1 MQVSSDIVLSFTE
14 VLIIDSILILI
25 VLSYFRDILPPFVQ
39 SLLDPVF

>member
-25 VLSYFRDILPPFVQ
+25 VLGYFRDILPPFVQ